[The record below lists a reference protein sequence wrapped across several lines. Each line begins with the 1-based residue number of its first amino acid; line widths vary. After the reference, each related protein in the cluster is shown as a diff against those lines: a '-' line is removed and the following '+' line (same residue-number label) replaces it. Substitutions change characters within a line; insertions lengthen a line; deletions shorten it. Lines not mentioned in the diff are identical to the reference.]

1 MIIMEFPKLKIET
14 IIKIFKEKIKF
25 SIPVLNRL
33 GVLCYAERN
42 KMFKLVHKD
51 VSPEHTDH

>member
-1 MIIMEFPKLKIET
+1 MEFPKLKIET